1 MHRWED
7 IYQSQAPRLLGL
19 CRRYVRDLSLA
30 EDLLH
35 DAFLTAIH
43 KQDSYSGSGP
53 LEGWLR
59 TITINTV
66 LQYLRREKRLSE
78 WQPETFQNPNEAI
91 DEDLPDDPLQLLL
104 NAGLDK
110 ADLLEAL
117 DQLPDHHRVVFNLYV
132 LEGYTHPQISA
143 ATGISV
149 GTSKSH
155 LSRAR
160 KKIQAILLSKVQN
173 MEQKKRRAAIIFFP
187 FLKRR
192 KHPVDQL
199 YRDSL
204 EQHTLPPGKTL
215 PRALS
220 DALQKAPPQPA
231 PAPLFVAWKGLLG
244 VGLLCLAGAGLWWF
258 SQGINTE
265 TSMPPKAVP
274 STTAPANE
282 QQLTFINPSS
292 EKQPAAPLRETDK
305 AALSRK
311 TASPPPLPPAANSAA
326 ETAPAPVVVR
336 KKIVQKDTLY
346 QLRKPENTHEQ

>member
-78 WQPETFQNPNEAI
+78 WQPETFQDSSEAI

-110 ADLLEAL
+110 TDLLEAL
-117 DQLPDHHRVVFNLYV
+117 DHLPDHHRVVFNLYV

-143 ATGISV
+143 AIGISV

-187 FLKRR
+187 FLKHRE
-192 KHPVDQL
+192 HPVDQL
-199 YRDSL
+199 YRDAL
-204 EQHTLPPGKTL
+204 EQHTLPPGKTM

-220 DALQKAPPQPA
+220 DALQKAPPLPV
-231 PAPLFVAWKGLLG
+231 PTPLFVAWKGLLG
-244 VGLLCLAGAGLWWF
+244 IGLLCLAGAGLWWF
-258 SQGINTE
+258 SHGSSE
-265 TSMPPKAVP
+265 TTMPSKAVP
-274 STTAPANE
+274 STTTPANKQE
-282 QQLTFINPSS
+282 LTFINPSP
-292 EKQPAAPLRETDK
+292 EKQPAEPLRETDK
-305 AALSRK
+305 AALPRK
-311 TASPPPLPPAANSAA
+311 TASPPPPRPADNTAA
-326 ETAPAPVVVR
+326 ATAPAPVVVR

-346 QLRKPENTHEQ
+346 QLRKPADTHED